1 MADPLAQAQQVLRR
15 RMFAAA
21 EFLASECRR
30 DLLKTDAPADKP
42 GRSSRAGE
50 VAPRSTV
57 VVVPVPGGFRVV
69 QSSAVTGEQPALA
82 IAASRVAGRLAR
94 IVRDG

>member
-1 MADPLAQAQQVLRR
+1 MVDPLAQAQQVLRR

-30 DLLKTDAPADKP
+30 DLSKT
-42 GRSSRAGE
+42 GE
-50 VAPRSTV
+50 AAPRPTV
-57 VVVPVPGGFRVV
+57 AVVPVPGGFRVV

-82 IAASRVAGRLAR
+82 ITASRVAGRLAR
-94 IVRDG
+94 IVQGG